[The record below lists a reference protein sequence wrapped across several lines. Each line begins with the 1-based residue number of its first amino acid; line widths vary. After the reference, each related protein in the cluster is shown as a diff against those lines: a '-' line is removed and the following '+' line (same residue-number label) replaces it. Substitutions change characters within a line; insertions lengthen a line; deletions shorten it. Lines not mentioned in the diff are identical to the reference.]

1 MLASP
6 FLLHIQLL
14 HPTVAF
20 LRDALFF
27 FIWFFLFDLYFFYQL
42 VMRFSLFVLP
52 FVAAVSALPL
62 FQPAA
67 HISAQCVDPLPLGKS
82 ADTSLRPTLRSLIHS
97 HKIGVILRRI
107 PELDVSEVIAEFNAT
122 SHGALP
128 TLPPFAVPFIQRG
141 YDILHG
147 GAQFVGKHPIM
158 ADFAAK
164 VAGFHWGSGNGDA
177 DLSIDSI
184 GDYELPAWMME
195 LVEELVELL
204 EGHGD
209 GKVRVFCVFCLDLTE
224 SLIQT
229 CIAERPAGRRFHAI
243 GRNSHNDWC
252 SIGGRRYPYPHD
264 QYQCTSHSKCRAPEL
279 TMRCRLRSSRARPH
293 GSELQ

>member
-1 MLASP
+1 
-6 FLLHIQLL
+6 
-14 HPTVAF
+14 
-20 LRDALFF
+20 
-27 FIWFFLFDLYFFYQL
+27 
-42 VMRFSLFVLP
+42 MRFSLFVLP

-67 HISAQCVDPLPLGKS
+67 HISAQCVDPLPLGKFS
-82 ADTSLRPTLRSLIHS
+82 DNSLRPTLRSLIHS

-128 TLPPFAVPFIQRG
+128 TLPPFAVPLIQRG

-164 VAGFHWGSGNGDA
+164 VAGFHWGSGHGDA
-177 DLSIDSI
+177 DLSMESI
-184 GDYELPAWMME
+184 GDYKLPAWMME
-195 LVEELVELL
+195 LIEELVELL

-209 GKVRVFCVFCLDLTE
+209 GKVRVVLRVLSGLDGK
-224 SLIQT
+224 SDPKFVSQSD
-229 CIAERPAGRRFHAI
+229 RPVEGSTPSVETATTTGVPSVDAGTPI
-243 GRNSHNDWC
+243 
-252 SIGGRRYPYPHD
+252 PT
-264 QYQCTSHSKCRAPEL
+264 TSTNVRHTASVMHL
-279 TMRCRLRSSRARPH
+279 S
-293 GSELQ
+293 